1 MSSNPATAERSVPL
15 AADHAGQTS
24 SEPQPTKA
32 HAGMSDAVSIEVRQV
47 SKSYAGRRNGWKA
60 LDGASFSVGRGEFVC
75 ILGPSGCGKSTLL
88 NILGGLDDQ
97 YDGEASILGR
107 PVGEQIANGVR
118 IAYVFQEPRL
128 MPWRTVR
135 ANIEFVLQATGFAA
149 SEWKERID
157 RCLALVELADFGDF
171 YPLQLSGGMQQRASI
186 ARAFAIEPEVLL
198 MDEPFS
204 ALDELT
210 ARRLRHQLLT
220 IWSRFHSTVLFVTH
234 NAFEATFLS
243 DRILMMTKGPGA
255 RFCDEIDLSGLT
267 RPRAYEDV
275 RVFEASRMVVKRL
288 VGHVG
293 SLDEDLARRPLRRHA
308 P

>member
-1 MSSNPATAERSVPL
+1 MTTA
-15 AADHAGQTS
+15 A
-24 SEPQPTKA
+24 
-32 HAGMSDAVSIEVRQV
+32 SIEVKQV
-47 SKSYAGRRNGWKA
+47 SKLYGGQRNGWKA
-60 LDGASFSVGRGEFVC
+60 LDGASFSVRHGEFVC

-97 YDGEASILGR
+97 YEGDASILGR
-107 PVGEQIANGVR
+107 PVHEQIANGVR
-118 IAYVFQEPRL
+118 VAYVFQEPRL

-135 ANIEFVLQATGFAA
+135 SNIEFVLQAAGFAS

-157 RCLALVELADFGDF
+157 NCLTLVELADFGDF

-210 ARRLRHQLLT
+210 ARRLRQQLLT
-220 IWSRFHSTVLFVTH
+220 IWSRFRSTVLFVTH

-255 RFCDEIDLSGLT
+255 RFCDEVNLRDLT
-267 RPRAYEDV
+267 RPRSYEDV
-275 RVFEASRMVVKRL
+275 RVFEASRAVVERL
-288 VGHVG
+288 VGHIG
-293 SLDEDLARRPLRRHA
+293 SLDED
-308 P
+308 